1 MSKYQNFE
9 KKLNKSYLDF
19 LNIEI
24 RKIYH
29 NFIFPCHL
37 GIIFFSNNHSN
48 LFEKLNT
55 VFNNVFER
63 FFFGVMSYEIK
74 NDYSFS
80 INNLE
85 RIKVKGLYKDV
96 FVYPSNYFYKIIS
109 DFKIKNNSNI
119 GLGITDLPIYSS
131 NRKNLIFL
139 YGEAHL
145 RQNCAI
151 VSSYNLEL
159 NPHSQQ
165 KDKTNQRLIKEAI
178 HEIGHIILG
187 AGHCL
192 NKLCVMSFSKNVDA
206 IDQKSLNLCL
216 NCQFEL
222 ERLRAKLN
230 F

>member
-9 KKLNKSYLDF
+9 QKLSKAYLNF
-19 LNIEI
+19 LNSDI

-29 NFIFPCHL
+29 NPIFPCHL

-48 LFEKLNT
+48 LFEKLNIEI
-55 VFNNVFER
+55 NNVFER
-63 FFFGVMSYEIK
+63 FFFGIMSFEIK
-74 NDYSFS
+74 NDYFFS
-80 INNLE
+80 IKE
-85 RIKVKGLYKDV
+85 RIKVKGLCNDV
-96 FVYPSNYFYKIIS
+96 FVYPSNYFYTIIS
-109 DFKIKNNSNI
+109 DYKIKNNSDI
-119 GLGITDLPIYSS
+119 GLGITNLPIYSS
-131 NRKNLIFL
+131 DRKNLIFL

-145 RQNCAI
+145 RQNCAV
-151 VSSYNLEL
+151 VSSYNLKL
-159 NPHSQQ
+159 NAHSQHD
-165 KDKTNQRLIKEAI
+165 DKTNHRLIKEAI

-192 NKLCVMSFSKNVDA
+192 NKLCVMSFSKNIEA
-206 IDQKSLNLCL
+206 IDKKSLKLCL

>member
-9 KKLNKSYLDF
+9 QKLSKSYLDF
-19 LNIEI
+19 LNSEI
-24 RKIYH
+24 SKIYY

-48 LFEKLNT
+48 LFEKLNIEI
-55 VFNNVFER
+55 NNVFER
-63 FFFGVMSYEIK
+63 FFFGVMSFEIK
-74 NDYSFS
+74 NHYSFS
-80 INNLE
+80 IKNLE

-145 RQNCAI
+145 RQNCAV
-151 VSSYNLEL
+151 VSSYNLKL

-165 KDKTNQRLIKEAI
+165 DDKTNQRLIKEAI

-192 NKLCVMSFSKNVDA
+192 NKLCVMSFSKNVEA
-206 IDQKSLNLCL
+206 IDKKSLKLCL